1 VTLEELGWGP
11 HFEDEFAPYRG
22 QGLVPAR
29 VATQHRGG
37 FELLTEDG
45 EPAGV
50 PAGSLAELP
59 AVGDWVAAAA
69 VPGEDKA
76 VIEAV
81 LPRRTAFTRSD
92 PWSDAEE
99 VVAANVDTVLVV
111 TAVGRDFSAR
121 RLERYLAAAHESGAD
136 PVVVVNKADL
146 EPGDSLAE
154 ARAAAPGVPV
164 HLVSAKRGDGLEQ
177 LEQYLAPG
185 RTVALLGSSGVG
197 KSTLAN
203 RLAGEE
209 LLATG
214 DVRADELGRHT
225 TTRRQLVRLPAGGVL
240 LDTPGL
246 RELQLA
252 GADLDETF
260 PEIAALAPQCRFR
273 DCSHTHEPGCAV
285 REAVELGA
293 IARQRYES
301 YLKLA
306 GELADLG
313 ERQRRSGWK

>member
-1 VTLEELGWGP
+1 VTLDELGWGP
-11 HFEDEFAPYRG
+11 HFDAAFAPYRDR
-22 QGLVPAR
+22 GLVAAR

-37 FELLTEDG
+37 FELLGEDG
-45 EPAGV
+45 PRAGV
-50 PAGSLAELP
+50 PSGTLEELP
-59 AVGDWVAAAA
+59 AVGDWVAAAPVA
-69 VPGEDKA
+69 DEDKA

-111 TAVGRDFSAR
+111 TAVGRDFSPR

-136 PVVVVNKADL
+136 PVVLVNKADL
-146 EPGDSLAE
+146 ADSPPVDE

-164 HLVSAKRGDGLEQ
+164 HVVSAKTGAGLEQ
-177 LEQYLAPG
+177 LEPYLGPG

-203 RLAGEE
+203 RLAGTD
-209 LLATG
+209 LATG
-214 DVRADELGRHT
+214 EVREDERGRHT
-225 TTRRQLVRLPAGGVL
+225 TTRRQLVLLPAGGLL

-246 RELQLA
+246 RELQLS

-260 PEIAALAPQCRFR
+260 PEIAELASQCRFR
-273 DCSHTHEPGCAV
+273 NCSHSHEPGCAV
-285 REAVELGA
+285 LAAVEAGDLPPERHA
-293 IARQRYES
+293 S
-301 YLKLA
+301 YVKLA
-306 GELADLG
+306 AELAELE
-313 ERQRRSGWK
+313 ERRRRAAW